1 MHLHFERIE
10 KPNSYSDCNILSLS
24 WMGKVPDGLLQ
35 THDEEGWKLNRTNY
49 YQDGWIA
56 LGNGRGIVGVTYT
69 TCRCRKTDPSELPS
83 RTNYNLRGHRSE
95 VTLVKWNEPYQK
107 LASCDSSGIIFVWI
121 KYEGR
126 WSVELIND
134 RSTQVTD
141 FSWSHDGRMAL
152 ICYVDGFV
160 LIGSVAGQRYWSS
173 MLNLDSCSTTC
184 GIWTPDDHHVIF
196 GTSNGSILVIDING
210 TIVAQTSVRDGHNI
224 RSMAWSS
231 EKFKMED
238 SEDDGSSNF
247 NSGNRSHILSI
258 CFDDGVLYLLRNYDD
273 ILPIIIRTNLIALK
287 MEWSNKGEV
296 LAVGGHQIVQ
306 PVNRSSQK
314 NQFSSQHHHQQ
325 QQQTDSSPS
334 SLCYMNQ
341 IHFYTESGC
350 LRYKVTLDYTH
361 HPICSLTWG
370 HNDKR
375 LFVGTG
381 PVLHIAWITKR
392 IASLQLLCRLTIQK
406 KLAIEHNAFQLPVP
420 NSLQNLVAS
429 LFGRTLRCYLPDST
443 NLTKFVVN
451 PPVGNTRLYCTL
463 IRHDNDNIVGES
475 SSSSYVLYLEYLGG
489 LVPIL
494 KGKRT
499 SKLRPEFVIYDPEL
513 KNVHLED
520 YPSNSSIRNSPA
532 GSCSNKL
539 PSSSYYWNSSSTPG
553 TSDSE
558 SEDAVNNNSSNYHH
572 TAMRIRRR
580 RRSRRNREREANNNM
595 EANVFNGQL
604 ITNFKPESTYSDEMP
619 ESQRL
624 TLITSNIWGTKF
636 KVLGLVPW
644 LPACLGS
651 IAYRTSL
658 LHLQPRQM
666 TLKIKELGGPRR
678 LSESENISSYVNRN
692 GMMMATTSS
701 EDEDESATNDSY
713 RDESYC
719 VPIAPM
725 TPRRTFR
732 YHYPLNSASQS
743 ENISNQSATSSAS
756 SSYFF
761 HNNNNISNNNNP
773 IQYHN
778 QLESNHHL
786 HDHAYNL
793 NSSSTQFHSG
803 LIDSNG
809 QDYINLISHLN
820 EDLLTL
826 QLSTTESSNQL
837 ISMELTSVEQNGSE
851 DIDQNVDNTAD
862 FSTTPKAPASSSV
875 STQTSFQ
882 SLSDLRDIKNQS
894 KEGAQDNQT
903 NGRPSIAESSQLL
916 VPISFDQLKTETPKS
931 SKWSDN
937 GLTSSQSKLSTEDH
951 ITNNSYQPSLI
962 NTKSEIISSF
972 NPLSTSIDNNNQ
984 LPSSISID
992 SGTCRSGINLSP
1004 FGREYTSPSLRN
1016 HRNQRSL
1023 REKRTDSEIKPIK
1036 TFCYGSLERSLT
1048 VNGSIRTPP
1057 SLKLCDQNRRSFR
1070 SSHQRSPMSVNS
1082 MVTSPTSVHRN
1093 QSTTSTSSVPQQHP
1107 ACSSTS
1113 SSFSTLPLQY
1123 SPGFSTASAA
1133 PLLSNGQLDGLS
1145 SNPCSVYSV
1154 AKFQPLSTPN
1164 GQHDI
1169 KYIDEQEMDDGLS
1182 NDPNL
1187 VVGRSPSF
1195 LFCRNRS
1202 SIAQYHHRSSHPHNS
1217 TNNIDHNSSYGSS
1230 SAIDFTGLR
1239 ANIETQNFVQPTCH
1253 QRRYTLSTSRSSG
1266 GNSIAGR
1273 TTPDHH
1279 LPGSGHSTLT
1289 RNGKEIHRNCMSL
1302 DEDEDEDESEESGRG
1317 VASSSTFCKCD
1328 EETESSSSMSEN
1340 CTSKS
1345 FLDTDRCSDRRKRDD
1360 PGSCGSDYDVNQ
1372 RLMASSTI
1380 QNRQK
1385 LLSFD
1390 CDEILNSLNEGNHLL
1405 RDNSLVITQPPPSI
1419 GSVFSRSSS
1428 RIVNSESG
1436 NYIGQHRGSLG
1447 LPVMGSDA
1455 INLAKNF
1462 RNDFVNRS
1470 LPASPLSE
1478 KKNKRKA
1485 EGKSIFYSPTM
1496 FRKAMKQKLNYFD
1509 CSSDDD
1515 NGSEDDLWS
1524 NDFKNLGSF
1533 QRSTIRRHIKVKR
1546 RSSRIQ
1552 PDSHNMNHSRH
1563 HAGREFLL
1571 HNKAPLWN
1579 EVNQVYQLDFGGRV
1593 TQESAKNFQIE
1604 HQGKQVMQFGRIDD
1618 NAYTLDF
1625 QYPFSALQALGV
1637 ALANVTQRLK

>member
-238 SEDDGSSNF
+238 SEDDSSSNF
-247 NSGNRSHILSI
+247 NSGNRNHILSI
-258 CFDDGVLYLLRNYDD
+258 CFDDGVIYLLRNYDD
-273 ILPIIIRTNLIALK
+273 ILPIIIRTNMIALK

-296 LAVGGHQIVQ
+296 LAVGGHQIIQ
-306 PVNRSSQK
+306 PANRSTQK
-314 NQFSSQHHHQQ
+314 NQFSSQP
-325 QQQTDSSPS
+325 QTEQSSCTPF
-334 SLCYMNQ
+334 YMNQ

-350 LRYKVTLDYTH
+350 LRYKVTLDYAH

-406 KLAIEHNAFQLPVP
+406 KLALENDAFQLPVP

-429 LFGRTLRCYLPDST
+429 LFGRTLRCYLPDSN

-513 KNVHLED
+513 RNVHPDDCL
-520 YPSNSSIRNSPA
+520 SNSSNNTTNTV
-532 GSCSNKL
+532 GSRPNNSNKL
-539 PSSSYYWNSSSTPG
+539 ISSSYYWNSSSTPG

-558 SEDAVNNNSSNYHH
+558 SEDPVGNSSSTYHNH
-572 TAMRIRRR
+572 SAMRIRRR

-595 EANVFNGQL
+595 EANVLNGQL
-604 ITNFKPESTYSDEMP
+604 VTNFKPESTYSDEMP

-678 LSESENISSYVNRN
+678 LSESESMPSSSFVNRN
-692 GMMMATTSS
+692 GLMVATSS

-719 VPIAPM
+719 IPIAPM

-743 ENISNQSATSSAS
+743 ENIFNQSATSSAS

-761 HNNNNISNNNNP
+761 QNNNNNISINSNNP
-773 IQYHN
+773 IQYHHN
-778 QLESNHHL
+778 PIESNHHL
-786 HDHAYNL
+786 HDHSYNL
-793 NSSSTQFHSG
+793 NSSSTQFQSG

-809 QDYINLISHLN
+809 QDYINLISNLN

-837 ISMELTSVEQNGSE
+837 ISVELTSVGETGQE
-851 DIDQNVDNTAD
+851 DIGQNMENNGD
-862 FSTTPKAPASSSV
+862 FSTNPKAPASSSV

-882 SLSDLRDIKNQS
+882 SLSDLRDIKNQL
-894 KEGAQDNQT
+894 KED
-903 NGRPSIAESSQLL
+903 
-916 VPISFDQLKTETPKS
+916 K
-931 SKWSDN
+931 
-937 GLTSSQSKLSTEDH
+937 QS
-951 ITNNSYQPSLI
+951 
-962 NTKSEIISSF
+962 
-972 NPLSTSIDNNNQ
+972 
-984 LPSSISID
+984 
-992 SGTCRSGINLSP
+992 
-1004 FGREYTSPSLRN
+1004 
-1016 HRNQRSL
+1016 
-1023 REKRTDSEIKPIK
+1023 
-1036 TFCYGSLERSLT
+1036 
-1048 VNGSIRTPP
+1048 
-1057 SLKLCDQNRRSFR
+1057 
-1070 SSHQRSPMSVNS
+1070 
-1082 MVTSPTSVHRN
+1082 N
-1093 QSTTSTSSVPQQHP
+1093 QSN
-1107 ACSSTS
+1107 ARL
-1113 SSFSTLPLQY
+1113 LP
-1123 SPGFSTASAA
+1123 T
-1133 PLLSNGQLDGLS
+1133 
-1145 SNPCSVYSV
+1145 
-1154 AKFQPLSTPN
+1154 
-1164 GQHDI
+1164 
-1169 KYIDEQEMDDGLS
+1169 
-1182 NDPNL
+1182 
-1187 VVGRSPSF
+1187 
-1195 LFCRNRS
+1195 
-1202 SIAQYHHRSSHPHNS
+1202 
-1217 TNNIDHNSSYGSS
+1217 
-1230 SAIDFTGLR
+1230 
-1239 ANIETQNFVQPTCH
+1239 
-1253 QRRYTLSTSRSSG
+1253 
-1266 GNSIAGR
+1266 
-1273 TTPDHH
+1273 
-1279 LPGSGHSTLT
+1279 
-1289 RNGKEIHRNCMSL
+1289 
-1302 DEDEDEDESEESGRG
+1302 
-1317 VASSSTFCKCD
+1317 
-1328 EETESSSSMSEN
+1328 
-1340 CTSKS
+1340 
-1345 FLDTDRCSDRRKRDD
+1345 
-1360 PGSCGSDYDVNQ
+1360 
-1372 RLMASSTI
+1372 
-1380 QNRQK
+1380 
-1385 LLSFD
+1385 
-1390 CDEILNSLNEGNHLL
+1390 
-1405 RDNSLVITQPPPSI
+1405 
-1419 GSVFSRSSS
+1419 
-1428 RIVNSESG
+1428 
-1436 NYIGQHRGSLG
+1436 
-1447 LPVMGSDA
+1447 
-1455 INLAKNF
+1455 
-1462 RNDFVNRS
+1462 
-1470 LPASPLSE
+1470 
-1478 KKNKRKA
+1478 
-1485 EGKSIFYSPTM
+1485 
-1496 FRKAMKQKLNYFD
+1496 
-1509 CSSDDD
+1509 
-1515 NGSEDDLWS
+1515 
-1524 NDFKNLGSF
+1524 
-1533 QRSTIRRHIKVKR
+1533 
-1546 RSSRIQ
+1546 
-1552 PDSHNMNHSRH
+1552 
-1563 HAGREFLL
+1563 
-1571 HNKAPLWN
+1571 
-1579 EVNQVYQLDFGGRV
+1579 NQVNL
-1593 TQESAKNFQIE
+1593 
-1604 HQGKQVMQFGRIDD
+1604 
-1618 NAYTLDF
+1618 
-1625 QYPFSALQALGV
+1625 
-1637 ALANVTQRLK
+1637 